1 MKKWTSLL
9 LALAMTL
16 SLAACGDSGTQENTS
31 EPPASVSGSTGEE
44 TPAPTGTET
53 PAEEPTE
60 APAEETAE
68 SETSTTGD
76 SSSVLIAYF
85 SWSGNTEQV
94 AQIIQQETGG
104 DLFEIAPATPY
115 TNDYNELLDIAQQEQ
130 SDNARPELAGQ
141 VENWE
146 QYDTIFVGYPNWWS
160 DAPMAVYTFLE
171 SYDWDGKTLV
181 PFNTSASGGFGR
193 SLSGLEESASGAAI
207 LEGRAPLGLRS
218 WRVSPLPSVPLE
230 MHRAKW
236 RPGWMS
242 WDCNKNGK
250 EAANMPHVAIT
261 MIPGRDEE
269 TKLALAKKTQE
280 FLVGELGIDPKF
292 VSVSIQDIPMEDW
305 QKSMEQFP
313 DEIMYVKPGV

>member
-53 PAEEPTE
+53 PAEEPS
-60 APAEETAE
+60 EEPAE

-115 TNDYNELLDIAQQEQ
+115 TDDYNELLNIAQQEQ

-171 SYDWDGKTLV
+171 SYDWSGKTLV

-193 SLSGLEESASGAAI
+193 SLSGLEESAPGASI
-207 LEGRAPLGLRS
+207 LDGISFTERNLGDAQSEVAAWLDELGL
-218 WRVSPLPSVPLE
+218 
-230 MHRAKW
+230 
-236 RPGWMS
+236 
-242 WDCNKNGK
+242 
-250 EAANMPHVAIT
+250 
-261 MIPGRDEE
+261 
-269 TKLALAKKTQE
+269 
-280 FLVGELGIDPKF
+280 
-292 VSVSIQDIPMEDW
+292 
-305 QKSMEQFP
+305 
-313 DEIMYVKPGV
+313 

>member
-44 TPAPTGTET
+44 TPAPTDTET
-53 PAEEPTE
+53 PAEEPS
-60 APAEETAE
+60 EEPAE

-130 SDNARPELAGQ
+130 SDNARPELADQ

-160 DAPMAVYTFLE
+160 DAPMAVYTFVE
-171 SYDWDGKTLV
+171 SYDWSGKTLV

-193 SLSGLEESASGAAI
+193 SLSGLEESAPGASI
-207 LEGRAPLGLRS
+207 LDGISFTERNLGDAQSEVAAWLDELGL
-218 WRVSPLPSVPLE
+218 
-230 MHRAKW
+230 
-236 RPGWMS
+236 
-242 WDCNKNGK
+242 
-250 EAANMPHVAIT
+250 
-261 MIPGRDEE
+261 
-269 TKLALAKKTQE
+269 
-280 FLVGELGIDPKF
+280 
-292 VSVSIQDIPMEDW
+292 
-305 QKSMEQFP
+305 
-313 DEIMYVKPGV
+313 

>member
-9 LALAMTL
+9 LVLAMTL
-16 SLAACGDSGTQENTS
+16 SLAACGSSGNQESTP
-31 EPPASVSGSTGEE
+31 EPPASGSGSTTEE

-53 PAEEPTE
+53 PAEEPS
-60 APAEETAE
+60 EEPAE
-68 SETSTTGD
+68 SEMSTTGD

-115 TNDYNELLDIAQQEQ
+115 TDDYNELLDIAQQEQ

-160 DAPMAVYTFLE
+160 DAPMAVYTFVE
-171 SYDWDGKTLV
+171 SYDWSGKTLV

-193 SLSGLEESASGAAI
+193 SLSGLEKSASGAVI
-207 LEGRAPLGLRS
+207 LEGISFTERTLGDAQSEVTAWLDS
-218 WRVSPLPSVPLE
+218 L
-230 MHRAKW
+230 M
-236 RPGWMS
+236 
-242 WDCNKNGK
+242 
-250 EAANMPHVAIT
+250 
-261 MIPGRDEE
+261 
-269 TKLALAKKTQE
+269 
-280 FLVGELGIDPKF
+280 
-292 VSVSIQDIPMEDW
+292 
-305 QKSMEQFP
+305 
-313 DEIMYVKPGV
+313 

>member
-44 TPAPTGTET
+44 TPAPTGTEM
-53 PAEEPTE
+53 PAEEP
-60 APAEETAE
+60 AEEPAE

-76 SSSVLIAYF
+76 SSSVLITYF

-104 DLFEIAPATPY
+104 DLFEIAPATAY
-115 TNDYNELLDIAQQEQ
+115 TDDYNELLDIAQQEQ
-130 SDNARPELAGQ
+130 SDDARPELAGQ

-160 DAPMAVYTFLE
+160 DAPMAVYTFVE
-171 SYDWDGKTLV
+171 SYDWSGKTLV

-207 LEGRAPLGLRS
+207 LEGISFTERTLGDAQSEVTTWLDELGL
-218 WRVSPLPSVPLE
+218 
-230 MHRAKW
+230 
-236 RPGWMS
+236 
-242 WDCNKNGK
+242 
-250 EAANMPHVAIT
+250 
-261 MIPGRDEE
+261 
-269 TKLALAKKTQE
+269 
-280 FLVGELGIDPKF
+280 
-292 VSVSIQDIPMEDW
+292 
-305 QKSMEQFP
+305 
-313 DEIMYVKPGV
+313 